1 MDNGAFEP
9 KKLKREK
16 VKESTVIVSK
26 GLAKECK
33 EWMYKKVMWL
43 LLNMF
48 NSSELDKLT
57 ENNPTL
63 FSEVPEDDIR
73 LLQHLIDDNIMRGH
87 PDEKKFSIYKY
98 ADVFDDAATEK
109 VVCIKYI
116 STITY
121 KDV

>member
-1 MDNGAFEP
+1 MEIEKKITVELYSNGLVTNVPINLSA
-9 KKLKREK
+9 
-16 VKESTVIVSK
+16 
-26 GLAKECK
+26 
-33 EWMYKKVMWL
+33 W
-43 LLNMF
+43 
-48 NSSELDKLT
+48 ELDELT

-98 ADVFDDAATEK
+98 TDVFDDAATEK
-109 VVCIKYI
+109 LICIRYI

>member
-1 MDNGAFEP
+1 
-9 KKLKREK
+9 
-16 VKESTVIVSK
+16 
-26 GLAKECK
+26 
-33 EWMYKKVMWL
+33 MYNLSLIRSWKFSWL
-43 LLNMF
+43 HVG
-48 NSSELDKLT
+48 SRELDDLT

>member
-1 MDNGAFEP
+1 MKIEKKMTVDLYSDGVVTNTPIWLSAREMD
-9 KKLKREK
+9 
-16 VKESTVIVSK
+16 
-26 GLAKECK
+26 
-33 EWMYKKVMWL
+33 
-43 LLNMF
+43 
-48 NSSELDKLT
+48 ELI

-63 FSEVPEDDIR
+63 LSEVPEDDIR

-87 PDEKKFSIYKY
+87 PHEKKFSIYKY
-98 ADVFDDAATEK
+98 ADVFDDAAAEK

>member
-1 MDNGAFEP
+1 MQIE
-9 KKLKREK
+9 KKM
-16 VKESTVIVSK
+16 TVDLYSD
-26 GLAKECK
+26 GLVTNTPIDLSA
-33 EWMYKKVMWL
+33 W
-43 LLNMF
+43 
-48 NSSELDKLT
+48 ELDELT
-57 ENNPTL
+57 ENNPAL